1 VSDAL
6 PEPHLIEV
14 ELRII
19 TWLPTRLSFADV
31 GERVGLPAEAVKETV
46 IALYRKLG
54 VVNREEAVLRCVDL
68 NLLSSAMAS
77 QSTEAI
83 TLPDTTDL
91 QSSLEDLD
99 EPFMQMRAVR
109 DRDGRIV
116 DFEYQYCNRAVLD
129 ALGRRREEMIGR
141 CLLELYPAVA
151 THWLFEAFVTVTN
164 DGEARR
170 YEFPFNEYGV
180 VGDFEITL
188 SRHGDGLVLVGHDI
202 SVRKRQERDLVLVRD
217 QLQSALTSRVVIEQ
231 AKGFAAARA
240 DIDPDKAFLALRRHA
255 RNHNLKLTDVAQAV
269 IDGTLDLHD
278 PRI

>member
-1 VSDAL
+1 MSDAL

-188 SRHGDGLVLVGHDI
+188 SRHGDGLVEHPDPPVERCLDQVV
-202 SVRKRQERDLVLVRD
+202 SV
-217 QLQSALTSRVVIEQ
+217 
-231 AKGFAAARA
+231 
-240 DIDPDKAFLALRRHA
+240 
-255 RNHNLKLTDVAQAV
+255 LKLDPEYLAYRLADHVVVAEPGQLTCAP
-269 IDGTLDLHD
+269 
-278 PRI
+278 PRAQNARLSIADEERRVR